1 MSYITLR
8 GRWCDIIVLNVHAP
22 TEEYICEELEREFY
36 QFSKYRLKILLE
48 YFNEKVRREDIFKQI
63 ITNRSSYKIRNDTEE

>member
-8 GRWCDIIVLNVHAP
+8 GRWCDVIVLNVHAP